1 MFICLLVF
9 VQSKSH
15 VFFHCFQNLI
25 FAFFGVDLTLMY
37 TIIKLYTHVAYIHMN
52 VCDFFIGLFET
63 VKHDFKKHHEAGALF
78 CIFQYILD
86 G

>member
-1 MFICLLVF
+1 
-9 VQSKSH
+9 
-15 VFFHCFQNLI
+15 
-25 FAFFGVDLTLMY
+25 MY